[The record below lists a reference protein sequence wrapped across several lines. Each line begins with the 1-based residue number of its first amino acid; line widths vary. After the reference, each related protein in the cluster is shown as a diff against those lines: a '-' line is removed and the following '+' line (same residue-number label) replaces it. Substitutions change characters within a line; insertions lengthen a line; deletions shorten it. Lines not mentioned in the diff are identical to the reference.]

1 MTRRYTGI
9 RIRMTL
15 SDAREIVKHGTM
27 PANVLNRIRYA
38 LWGKR

>member
-1 MTRRYTGI
+1 MTRRNAGI

-15 SDAREIVKHGTM
+15 SDAREIVEHGTM

-38 LWGKR
+38 LWG